1 MSEQRGL
8 GKGDIC
14 RGHRTVAP
22 HVGQCGHV
30 SDCGSAGVRCYNDGM
45 TTTAHD
51 DEINAFAAAFIGAIL
66 ANDVDAAIAMY
77 TDDATVWHNFD
88 EVDQTPAQNAKTLRA
103 LHRLIPGFRYEDIR
117 RTVLT
122 DGFWQQHV
130 LCADTAAGGGCGEM
144 RIPAALRVTLRDGR
158 ISRLE
163 EYLDPAPFAAAT
175 AR

>member
-1 MSEQRGL
+1 
-8 GKGDIC
+8 
-14 RGHRTVAP
+14 
-22 HVGQCGHV
+22 
-30 SDCGSAGVRCYNDGM
+30 M
-45 TTTAHD
+45 TSTAHD
-51 DEINAFAAAFIGAIL
+51 DTIDAFAAAFIGAIL
-66 ANDVDAAIAMY
+66 ANDVDAVIAMY
-77 TDDATVWHNFD
+77 TGDATIWHNFD
-88 EVDQTPAQNAKTLRA
+88 ELDQTPAQNAKTLRA

-130 LCADTAAGGGCGEM
+130 LCAGTARGAEM

-175 AR
+175 ARPAGT